1 MIPAA
6 FEYHAPTS
14 MQEVLTLLRRYPKE
28 SSVIAGGHSL
38 IPMMKLRLA
47 QPGHVI
53 DLGFVPS
60 LAYIRELKDGLAIG
74 PMTTY
79 SMLETSALINQRVP
93 ALAEAASLVGDVQV
107 RNKGT
112 LGGSLAHSD
121 PAADLPAV
129 IVSLEGR
136 VRVIG
141 GARPRSIP
149 ARRFF
154 VDMFLTA
161 LTDGEIISE
170 IYLPTLSERNGNAY
184 EKFANKASHFALVG
198 VAASVTLHED
208 GTCNK
213 VRVGITGAGPSA
225 VRGSAVEALL
235 RNKEPSVVNIQRASK
250 KAGQGMEF
258 QEDIHG
264 SIEYREHLTRILTE
278 KALIEAVN
286 RALK

>member
-1 MIPAA
+1 MIPAS
-6 FEYHAPTS
+6 FEYHTPTS
-14 MQEVLTLLRRYPKE
+14 IREVLALLRQYPEE

-53 DLGFVPS
+53 DLRFVPN

-79 SMLETSALINQRVP
+79 SMLESSALVNDRVP
-93 ALAEAASLVGDVQV
+93 ALAEAASTVGDVQV

-129 IVSLEGR
+129 VVSLDSR
-136 VRVIG
+136 IRVIG

-161 LTDGEIISE
+161 LKNGEIISE
-170 IYLPTLSERNGNAY
+170 IGVPTLSGRNGNAY

-198 VAASVTLHED
+198 VAASVTLNDD
-208 GTCNK
+208 GTCKK
-213 VRVGITGAGPSA
+213 VRVGITGAGPSV
-225 VRGSAVEALL
+225 VRGAAVETLL
-235 RNKEPSVVNIQRASK
+235 KNKEPSVVNIRRAAK
-250 KAGQGMEF
+250 KAGQGMEL

-278 KALIEAVN
+278 KALIQAVT